1 MINSLKKNIYIYIYI
16 SLMYLL
22 FLMVSLSLRTLLEGS
37 GLRKWKNKDWGEMC
51 SSKSLTVSKYS
62 LTFSRRVWYY
72 LFSLGR
78 TLTTPKNNNKRF
90 GKHKYTSIETRK
102 CITNKGRTRHMSPLT
117 TKQLGSFTRI
127 LTKYGL
133 PIFTKDRQKAHLL
146 VSKRRRGIKN
156 QPRAPILGFE
166 LLITRVLRASQAVQV
181 QKFIYPNGVSIIS
194 WHPHHHT
201 SNNYPPQ
208 VGD

>member
-1 MINSLKKNIYIYIYI
+1 MINSLKYIYIYI
-16 SLMYLL
+16 VDVL
-22 FLMVSLSLRTLLEGS
+22 TLLN
-37 GLRKWKNKDWGEMC
+37 GLIVPSNFVGRLWIKKVENKDWGEMS

-62 LTFSRRVWYY
+62 LTFSRRAWYC
-72 LFSLGR
+72 LFGLGR
-78 TLTTPKNNNKRF
+78 TLTTPKKKNNKRF
-90 GKHKYTSIETRK
+90 VKHKYTSIETRK

-117 TKQLGSFTRI
+117 TKQLRSFTRI

-133 PIFTKDRQKAHLL
+133 PIFTRDREKAHLL

-156 QPRAPILGFE
+156 QPWAPILGFE

-181 QKFIYPNGVSIIS
+181 QKFIYPNGVSVIS

-201 SNNYPPQ
+201 ANNYPPR